1 MDKKQRVSTC
11 NDPADTHS
19 YGKLILFGEHFV
31 VYKVPAIVAAVSAYT
46 DCEFSFT
53 EQPGC
58 ELVDNRPAVPNYK
71 VEKADEGA
79 EAVSIVLKH
88 FDIDVAKRGVRVVFG
103 GDLTCVSGIG
113 ASAAQCVSL
122 SRAIGK
128 VEGLDL
134 TEEQVNAA
142 GYEGEKGYHGKL
154 LADLRPLLAYP
165 YAPSR
170 YPFWHR

>member
-88 FDIDVAKRGVRVVFG
+88 FDIDVAKRGGACGVRWRPHVRLRHWG
-103 GDLTCVSGIG
+103 LR
-113 ASAAQCVSL
+113 
-122 SRAIGK
+122 RA
-128 VEGLDL
+128 VRFPLARDREG
-134 TEEQVNAA
+134 
-142 GYEGEKGYHGKL
+142 
-154 LADLRPLLAYP
+154 
-165 YAPSR
+165 
-170 YPFWHR
+170 